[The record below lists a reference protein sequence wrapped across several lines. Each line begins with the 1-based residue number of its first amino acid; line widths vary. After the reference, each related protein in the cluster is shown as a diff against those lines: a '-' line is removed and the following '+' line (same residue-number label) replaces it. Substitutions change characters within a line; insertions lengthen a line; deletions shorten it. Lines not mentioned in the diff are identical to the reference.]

1 MTRVAVLASGS
12 GSNLQA
18 ILDHQSALG
27 AAASARVVLVASD
40 NADAGA
46 LTRAQNAG
54 IAAQA
59 LDRNARTTGL
69 AGILA
74 QHHVDLVVL
83 SGYLRL
89 VPADVVSHY
98 RGRILNVHPALLP
111 AFGGRGMFGHH
122 VHEAVIASGACL
134 TGPSVHFVDERY
146 DEGPVIAQAP
156 VPVLP
161 ADTPDELAARVSR
174 DVMLVGEAV
183 VRRSIAL
190 HGEFRPLTI
199 ELAQLLFGP
208 GPRALMRLVRPHVL
222 SCEFQPRHP
231 RRSVAAN
238 HVPLLRVVRGVY
250 ETPGR
255 GVEVAGLHVEVRRVA
270 KLEQQ
275 ATGVGGRLDDVSQ
288 LILEVAKVIRPQF
301 TSD

>member
-40 NADAGA
+40 HDDAGA
-46 LTRAQNAG
+46 LTRARDAG

-74 QHHVDLVVL
+74 QHHIDLVVL
-83 SGYLRL
+83 AGYLRL

-111 AFGGRGMFGHH
+111 AFGGPGMFGHH
-122 VHEAVIASGACL
+122 VHEAVIASGARL
-134 TGPSVHFVDERY
+134 TGPTVHFVDERY
-146 DEGPVIAQAP
+146 DEGPVIAQAA

-161 ADTPDELAARVSR
+161 TDTPDELAARVLQAEHLLYPR
-174 DVMLVGEAV
+174 VVEAV
-183 VRRSIAL
+183 AAGRIRLGSDNRVICD
-190 HGEFRPLTI
+190 GEPSLRPLDIASAT
-199 ELAQLLFGP
+199 AS
-208 GPRALMRLVRPHVL
+208 H
-222 SCEFQPRHP
+222 H
-231 RRSVAAN
+231 RSSN
-238 HVPLLRVVRGVY
+238 P
-250 ETPGR
+250 
-255 GVEVAGLHVEVRRVA
+255 
-270 KLEQQ
+270 
-275 ATGVGGRLDDVSQ
+275 
-288 LILEVAKVIRPQF
+288 
-301 TSD
+301 